1 MTSPSERSNWP
12 RKFLQT
18 IKKLDVSLLN
28 KYSGLRIGLFV
39 ITPLFIGLIVHHV
52 SEAVFATL
60 GTMNVI
66 MVEGRRPDW
75 ATDEILV
82 LVSIIYAS
90 VFTIGILISTT
101 GPLLISLYALGLLMI
116 SYIGVYPRAVNIDGS
131 MQTEKDWQVVETAV
145 GNGVSIGTGAIILC
159 GVTIGDGATIGAGA
173 VVTKSVPSNAVV
185 AGVPARLIARQSNG
199 ERDDA

>member
-1 MTSPSERSNWP
+1 M
-12 RKFLQT
+12 
-18 IKKLDVSLLN
+18 LDVSLLS

-39 ITPLFIGLIVHHV
+39 ITPLFIGLILHHV
-52 SEAVFATL
+52 SEAIFVTL

-101 GPLLISLYALGLLMI
+101 GPLLVHFTLSGY
-116 SYIGVYPRAVNIDGS
+116 S
-131 MQTEKDWQVVETAV
+131 
-145 GNGVSIGTGAIILC
+145 
-159 GVTIGDGATIGAGA
+159 
-173 VVTKSVPSNAVV
+173 
-185 AGVPARLIARQSNG
+185 
-199 ERDDA
+199 